1 MWKKAWKDFKSSR
14 LNTVGLGIV
23 ILYTLI
29 SILAPFLAPYSP
41 RQQFNAP
48 NGQYTPLPPGSHS
61 REGAYFILGS
71 DQFGRDLLSRLIF
84 GVRVTMQIALG
95 VVLFSVF
102 AGILLGSLA
111 GYYNGTW
118 IDELIMRVMDI
129 FISFPSLILAI
140 AVIGIIGRGSVTI
153 GPLHVPEV
161 AKIIFAI
168 GIGYIPR
175 FARVT
180 RSGVLAEAEEDYVL
194 ASQSIGKPAIKII
207 FGDILPNVIPPVLV
221 QASLRTAT
229 AIIIAAGLSFLGLGV
244 SPPTPSLGLILA
256 NARDFIMIGVWWLP
270 VFPGLAIMILC
281 LGLNLLGDG
290 LRNIID
296 PTHRELATGPAT
308 RT

>member
-1 MWKKAWKDFKSSR
+1 MWKKAWKNFKSSK

-29 SILAPFLAPYSP
+29 AILAPFVAPYSP
-41 RQQFNAP
+41 RHQFNAP

-102 AGILLGSLA
+102 VGILLGSLA
-111 GYYNGTW
+111 GYYSGTW

-140 AVIGIIGRGSVTI
+140 AVIGVIGRGSVTI

-180 RSGVLAEAEEDYVL
+180 RSGVLAEAGEDYVL

-256 NARDFIMIGVWWLP
+256 NARDFIMIGIWWLP

-296 PTHRELATGPAT
+296 PTHREVATGPAT